1 MAGVNL
7 SQLTKRYTIDERTF
21 AALDEV
27 DLSIADGSFT
37 TIVGRSGSG
46 KTTLLRLLSGLEE
59 ATSGRIEFTY
69 RNGTQAPKTRHIG
82 IVFQEPR
89 LMPWLNVA
97 ENIAFSRLGDPDR
110 DRTREMV
117 DRSLQMLG
125 LEKFRN
131 AYPAQISGGMA
142 HRVALGRTLCY
153 DPDLIL
159 MDEPLGALDYFT
171 RKKLQNE
178 LIDLFLSEGKT
189 FLLVTHDVE
198 EALYLGQKVIVLDG
212 GRLIREFPV
221 ELPYLRKRASPA
233 FLSLQEAIFDL
244 ILESSDETAAAGG
257 S

>member
-1 MAGVNL
+1 MAGVNI
-7 SQLTKRYTIDERTF
+7 SQLTKRYTIEERTF
-21 AALDEV
+21 AALDGV

-59 ATSGRIEFTY
+59 ATSGGIEFTY
-69 RNGTQAPKTRHIG
+69 RDGTQVPKARHIG

-89 LMPWLNVA
+89 LMPWLTVA
-97 ENIAFSRLGDPDR
+97 ENIAFSRLGNPDR
-110 DRTREMV
+110 DGTQAMV
-117 DRSLQMLG
+117 DRYLEMLG

-142 HRVALGRTLCY
+142 QRVALGRTLCY

-159 MDEPLGALDYFT
+159 MDEPISALDYFT

-198 EALYLGQKVIVLDG
+198 EALYLGQKVIVLGG

-221 ELPYLRKRASPA
+221 ELPYRRKRTSPA
-233 FLSLQEAIFDL
+233 FLSLQEAIVDL
-244 ILESSDETAAAGG
+244 IQEADQAMAEAGG